1 MGQELNEKKEI
12 TVSLGVWNGK
22 ERNKKEK
29 VVLGLQGSWLLPG
42 GGGSLQSKEIWQLN
56 HTSHPAK
63 ALLAAPCGH
72 LCEDRSWEEAASL
85 HVF

>member
-42 GGGSLQSKEIWQLN
+42 GGG
-56 HTSHPAK
+56 
-63 ALLAAPCGH
+63 LLAIQRNLAT
-72 LCEDRSWEEAASL
+72 
-85 HVF
+85 

>member
-1 MGQELNEKKEI
+1 MEQELDEKKEI
-12 TVSLGVWNGK
+12 TVRLGVWNGMERK
-22 ERNKKEK
+22 EKEK
-29 VVLGLQGSWLLPG
+29 VALGAAGVLAAP
-42 GGGSLQSKEIWQLN
+42 GGSLQSKEIWQLN
-56 HTSHPAK
+56 QTSHPAK